1 MKDLHEQDDNNL
13 ASFKKYVILTDR
25 YRYQN
30 DKNTL
35 DYRPA
40 VAVVPHYPLAC
51 LPPTCTHTHRI
62 LSQDKDKKEDDEQ
75 DHGKAEQ
82 EAQAAAERKAREE
95 ANRSMVCNSL
105 CCDWIA
111 TDD

>member
-51 LPPTCTHTHRI
+51 LPPTCTHTHTGSLARTRTRRRTMNRTTERQ
-62 LSQDKDKKEDDEQ
+62 SKKHRLQQSERQ
-75 DHGKAEQ
+75 GKKQ
-82 EAQAAAERKAREE
+82 IDLW
-95 ANRSMVCNSL
+95 S
-105 CCDWIA
+105 A
-111 TDD
+111 THCVAIG